1 MFFSRVVLILCVVAW
16 FSGVC
21 AHYCWPSVDQ
31 TLPWDVVRRTDNYE
45 TRNPIQNVNDPNFRC
60 YNGAGGAAPNTYSI
74 EAGNK
79 ITFQTD
85 NVLYHIGVVNVYMA
99 KAPDK
104 AIDFDGSGNVW
115 FKIFEITAHADPT
128 GNNYPT
134 FPANMLHSV
143 TFTIPKNVPTG
154 HGSPGPLVSIPGV
167 YTGYEPGIIFD
178 PYSYPAPTSYTQPG
192 PNGFYPIQ

>member
-1 MFFSRVVLILCVVAW
+1 MFFSRVVLVLCAVAW
-16 FSGVC
+16 FSSVC

-31 TLPWDVVRRTDNYE
+31 TFPWDVVRRTDNYE

-60 YNGAGGAAPNTYSI
+60 YNGAGGTAPNTYSI

-104 AIDFDGSGNVW
+104 AIDFDGSGN
-115 FKIFEITAHADPT
+115 
-128 GNNYPT
+128 
-134 FPANMLHSV
+134 
-143 TFTIPKNVPTG
+143 
-154 HGSPGPLVSIPGV
+154 
-167 YTGYEPGIIFD
+167 
-178 PYSYPAPTSYTQPG
+178 
-192 PNGFYPIQ
+192 